1 MKLKSFT
8 KPAIAMLI
16 ATATL
21 PAMAAERSASSFPFG
36 HSSETQNV
44 TRVIAI
50 KAGDMFFDPK
60 AITVRVGDTV
70 KFVVTNVGKVR
81 HEFVLGDRAEQEE
94 HEKEI
99 QAMQNMS
106 MQGMEMKDMGGMSIK
121 GMHMMDNDPN
131 GISLAPGQSR
141 SLIWT
146 FTKAGSLE
154 YGCHESGHFAAGMVG
169 TITVEPASHQ

>member
-36 HSSETQNV
+36 HPGEAQNV

-60 AITVRVGDTV
+60 VITVRVGGTV

-81 HEFVLGDRAEQEE
+81 HELVLGDQAEQEKQE
-94 HEKEI
+94 REM

-106 MQGMEMKDMGGMSIK
+106 MQGMEMNDMQGMPMQ

-131 GISLAPGQSR
+131 GMSLEPGQTR
-141 SLIWT
+141 SLTWT
-146 FTKAGSLE
+146 LPRQEPWNT
-154 YGCHESGHFAAGMVG
+154 AATSRG
-169 TITVEPASHQ
+169 TSRPVWSHDYHEPASNK